1 MVRSASCVVFSSE
14 AYKAAICISRRPCRS
29 NRTVSRTNDPGGP
42 AVLKYFP
49 RELWPTLDPKN
60 YKPSALTNGIEK
72 RTPVRRTAVK
82 KEAGNASG
90 EEDEAAGDRDPDEE
104 AIHEA
109 VDDEFDED
117 EDDDAGGDYNA
128 EQYFDDGGEDAGDD
142 MDGDDGGGAG
152 DYY

>member
-1 MVRSASCVVFSSE
+1 MVRSASCLFFSETQE
-14 AYKAAICISRRPCRS
+14 AATRIAHTSCHC
-29 NRTVSRTNDPGGP
+29 NHMVSRTNHQTS

-60 YKPSALTNGIEK
+60 YKPSALPNGIEK
-72 RTPVRRTAVK
+72 RTPARRAAVK

-90 EEDEAAGDRDPDEE
+90 EEDEATGDRDPDEE

-117 EDDDAGGDYNA
+117 DDDDAGGDYNA

-142 MDGDDGGGAG
+142 IDGDDGGG